1 MITATVFDQY
11 GAPISGDFQIVG
23 DDFSLAIA
31 AAESSGTRCCIQWQR
46 IEDGQVAYYGP
57 RGCQLSPHWYNMHG
71 GSGRGQGRKALKPG
85 EETRPVTIN
94 LASSQAAKLKALGGA
109 PWVREQID
117 SASFP
122 ETEHQSSGHKSRA
135 GCGDSTVRISPR

>member
-1 MITATVFDQY
+1 MIIAIIMDANGVSISNDFPIVCDDFATV
-11 GAPISGDFQIVG
+11 V
-23 DDFSLAIA
+23 A

-46 IEDGQVAYYGP
+46 TDDGQVAYYGP

-85 EETRPVTIN
+85 EATRPVTIN

-117 SASFP
+117 AASLP
-122 ETEHQSSGHKSRA
+122 ETETHDSA
-135 GCGDSTVRISPR
+135 GYTAGRQ